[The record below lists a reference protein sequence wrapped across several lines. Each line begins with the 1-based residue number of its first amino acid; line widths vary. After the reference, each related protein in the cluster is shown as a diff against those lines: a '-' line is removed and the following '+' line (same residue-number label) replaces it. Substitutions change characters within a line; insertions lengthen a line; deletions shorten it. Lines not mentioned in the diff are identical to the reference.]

1 MKDILRIEKD
11 EIEFAKSNQLY
22 KCERD
27 RLKSRFF
34 IYHPNLNVASSLNEI
49 NSLIKSDMIARSQRL
64 LGKNVLFPLIY
75 NDFNYQLITNSARLG
90 IPLINYVLDTK
101 VKSKELIDRLE
112 ISYNPEKCFDFSLK
126 DYHHYIQTIFKE
138 LYRKE
143 YIYQKV
149 DYLVTDDKK
158 VYQKHE
164 YNFLEGKCYNENNEL
179 LSCIKKNVFVLN
191 VSKLKEEV
199 SFELQAMKDDVLKG
213 LGYQT
218 GLEITFNLTNEEI
231 LTLNI
236 LKPETLFGISFIV
249 INPTLMDIEKY
260 INPDEEIVGIFA
272 YSGVDLINHFAGV
285 NIPIFISENYDE
297 AIHIGIPS
305 ESERD
310 EMLASNFDLPY
321 YPIYD
326 YIDGKKVLVNS
337 RFLNGY
343 KIKDAREKMID
354 ICIKNH
360 GAKYFETFLN
370 DEIII
375 SSPGTFGIPI
385 PLTNDLKI
393 IDKSLVYDMKYEVR
407 VSDDVIVNN
416 AVRDF
421 LNPLFLEM
429 FSMHAAMLYSEVGYD
444 YLDYFSDQVD
454 VMVLG
459 NDKLKQVGYYLLG
472 EKLLKQIGLAN
483 PLSIKKIKIFETV
496 SFNNLSDF
504 LDTNGS
510 SIIRILSLLEKGEKS
525 LEEAENTISLLIE
538 ISGYPQDDNGL
549 DSVFLELKENLLE
562 AVRYYNFREYLDLLV
577 SYMKKVRK
585 IKKIPYAQLKSLIIY
600 FSVITPA
607 LCEELRRSYLRLQSP
622 LCYYNFFE

>member
-1 MKDILRIEKD
+1 
-11 EIEFAKSNQLY
+11 
-22 KCERD
+22 
-27 RLKSRFF
+27 
-34 IYHPNLNVASSLNEI
+34 
-49 NSLIKSDMIARSQRL
+49 
-64 LGKNVLFPLIY
+64 
-75 NDFNYQLITNSARLG
+75 
-90 IPLINYVLDTK
+90 
-101 VKSKELIDRLE
+101 
-112 ISYNPEKCFDFSLK
+112 
-126 DYHHYIQTIFKE
+126 
-138 LYRKE
+138 
-143 YIYQKV
+143 
-149 DYLVTDDKK
+149 
-158 VYQKHE
+158 
-164 YNFLEGKCYNENNEL
+164 
-179 LSCIKKNVFVLN
+179 
-191 VSKLKEEV
+191 
-199 SFELQAMKDDVLKG
+199 MKDDVLKG

-218 GLEITFNLTNEEI
+218 GLEITFNLTNDEI

-375 SSPGTFGIPI
+375 SSALSFGIPI

-393 IDKSLVYDMKYEVR
+393 IDKTLVYDLRYEIR
-407 VSDDVIVNN
+407 VSDDVIVKN
-416 AVRDF
+416 AVKDF

-429 FSMHAAMLYSEVGYD
+429 FSMHAAMIYSEVGYD
-444 YLDYFSDQVD
+444 HLDSFSDQVD
-454 VMVLG
+454 AVVLSR
-459 NDKLKQVGYYLLG
+459 DKLKQVGYYLLG

-483 PLSIKKIKIFETV
+483 PLSIKKIKVFDTL
-496 SFNNLSDF
+496 SFNNFGEF
-504 LDTNGS
+504 LDTSGS
-510 SIIRILSLLEKGEKS
+510 SIIRILSLLENGEKS
-525 LEEAENTISLLIE
+525 LEEAKNIISLLID
-538 ISGYPQDDNGL
+538 ISGYSQDSNGL
-549 DSVFLELKENLLE
+549 DKEFLELKEKLLD
-562 AVRYYNFREYLDLLV
+562 AVKYYNFCEYLELLV

-585 IKKIPYAQLKSLIIY
+585 IKKIPYAQLKSLIIS